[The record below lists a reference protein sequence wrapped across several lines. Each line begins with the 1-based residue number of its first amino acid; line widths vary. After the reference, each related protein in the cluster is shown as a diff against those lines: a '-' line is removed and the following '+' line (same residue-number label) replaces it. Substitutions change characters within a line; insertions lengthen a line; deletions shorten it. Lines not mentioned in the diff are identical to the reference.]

1 MLTVPHRH
9 TTQIS
14 GSMETQMAELIT
26 QKLVDSLEN
35 IGKQYYKTDTRIPGF
50 VVRVSTSG
58 KRTFALKMKIA
69 GKLKEFSL
77 ANCDDVSVADA
88 REMAQAKRNELL
100 TEKSE
105 KKKKSDNKSLRT
117 LKDMFEDHLE
127 NQVNKKYDT
136 FWFDFDDQKTRN
148 RFWPKHLAE
157 KNRCYQRVYK
167 YFGED
172 YKVEDLSVLQ
182 LEKFHKFRSSTGK
195 VGANRDIY
203 YISIALES
211 EIRYGTI
218 KTNYAK
224 YVELNAE
231 KNKKLGLPIDRL
243 KEFFQHLDT
252 YHNGVASSAVKFAI
266 FTGLRHSEIVSLQKR
281 DRHENNYFDIP
292 NKTIY
297 LRDHKTADK
306 TDENVVAVNDFAIS
320 VLPKYKVNTSRE
332 VNIHVFASGF
342 MFSIAT
348 KTMSKAFNHAKKRMN
363 LTTEENKKITPYSTR
378 HTFASLM
385 LKKKVSFEDVAQ
397 MLGHKDTTMLKRRY
411 ATLDEEFRDNLRNK
425 TQDVFSDLKLVDKPD

>member
-1 MLTVPHRH
+1 
-9 TTQIS
+9 
-14 GSMETQMAELIT
+14 MAELIT
-26 QKLVDSLEN
+26 QKLVDGLEN
-35 IGKQYYKTDTRIPGF
+35 LGKQYYRTDTRIPGF
-50 VVRVSTSG
+50 VVRVSSSG
-58 KRTFALKMKIA
+58 KRTFALKMKVS

-77 ANCDDVSVADA
+77 ASCDDVSVSEA
-88 REMAQAKRNELL
+88 REMAQDKRNELL
-100 TEKSE
+100 KEKSE

-127 NQVNKKYDT
+127 NQVSKKYDT
-136 FWFDFDDQKTRN
+136 LWLEYEQQSTRN

-167 YFGED
+167 YFSED
-172 YKVEDLSVLQ
+172 YKVENLSVLE
-182 LEKFHKFRSSTGK
+182 LENFHKFRSKTGK
-195 VGANRDIY
+195 VAANRDIY

-231 KNKKLGLPIDRL
+231 RNKKLGLPAERL

-252 YHNGVASSAVKFAI
+252 YHNRVAVAAVKFAI
-266 FTGLRHSEIVSLQKR
+266 FTGLRHSEVVSLHKR
-281 DRHENNYFDIP
+281 DRYENNYFDVK

-306 TDENVVAVNDFAIS
+306 TDENVIAVNDFAIA
-320 VLPKYKVNTSRE
+320 VLPKFRFNSLEEK
-332 VNIHVFASGF
+332 NIHVFASGF
-342 MFSIAT
+342 VTSITT

-363 LTTEENKKITPYSTR
+363 FTTEENKKITPYSTR

-425 TQDVFSDLKLVDKPD
+425 TQNVFSDLELMDKD